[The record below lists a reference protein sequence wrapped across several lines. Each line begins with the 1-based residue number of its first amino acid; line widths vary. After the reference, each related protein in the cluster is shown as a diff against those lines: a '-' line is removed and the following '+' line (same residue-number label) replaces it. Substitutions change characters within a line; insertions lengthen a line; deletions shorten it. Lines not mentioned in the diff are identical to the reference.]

1 MSEIQIKVVAF
12 GIARDIIGGKAL
24 DLRLTQGVKAREAM
38 HQLKSKYPAFE
49 QLTSLQ
55 LAINEEYV
63 DDDHVIKE
71 GDELVLIPPVSGG

>member
-12 GIARDIIGGKAL
+12 GIARDIIGGRELNLKLKSGSKA
-24 DLRLTQGVKAREAM
+24 QEAM
-38 HQLKSKYPAFE
+38 HLLKSQYPAFE
-49 QLTSLQ
+49 QLSTLN

-63 DDDHVIKE
+63 DDNHVIIE

>member
-12 GIARDIIGGKAL
+12 GIARDIIGGKEL
-24 DLRLTQGVKAREAM
+24 DLKLEQGTKAHEAM
-38 HQLKSKYPAFE
+38 HVLKSQYPGFE
-49 QLTSLQ
+49 QLTSLN

-63 DDDHVIKE
+63 DDNHAIQE